1 MKVRSVKRLETGDN
15 YYIKTRGGTTM
26 LSEVQRYTLQ
36 RDQLLSEWESASDK
50 EKQQIVLKIMEID
63 EIMEDLKK
71 EQKKAN

>member
-1 MKVRSVKRLETGDN
+1 
-15 YYIKTRGGTTM
+15 M

-36 RDQLLSEWESASDK
+36 RDQLLSEWETASDK

-63 EIMEDLKK
+63 EIMEDLKR